1 MRLRQA
7 AVTTVGVLTL
17 LLSAPT
23 PASAATGV
31 FEYQHGRGLP
41 GALVDP
47 PSAECINIPGA
58 TEEDPAF
65 APWNLTT
72 SSAVAFLE
80 AHCKGDVYRLMEPG
94 TKLGNRLHL
103 RSVVFS

>member
-17 LLSAPT
+17 LLSIPT
-23 PASAATGV
+23 PASAASGA

-41 GALVDP
+41 GLLVNP
-47 PSAECINIPGA
+47 QSAECINIPGA
-58 TEEDPAF
+58 TEDDPAF

-72 SSAVAFLE
+72 STAVAFLE
-80 AHCKGDVYRLMEPG
+80 ADCAGDVFRTMVPG
-94 TKLGNRLHL
+94 TRLGNRLHL
-103 RSVVFS
+103 RSVLFS